1 MQIKECVICH
11 TIVIYIALIIFT
23 NKVQT
28 LSYLIY
34 KSEIHCLIV
43 YVFIIIFSF
52 LLGKGFENFENA
64 FDNSETE
71 PGRIALA
78 FYSGIYSYAGWNY
91 LNFMTEELKDPYRNL
106 PRAIYISLP
115 IVTILYVLAN
125 VAYLAVLSPTAMLA
139 SNAIAVVS

>member
-1 MQIKECVICH
+1 MQYDFAIRPCLRLFFV
-11 TIVIYIALIIFT
+11 
-23 NKVQT
+23 
-28 LSYLIY
+28 LS
-34 KSEIHCLIV
+34 
-43 YVFIIIFSF
+43 
-52 LLGKGFENFENA
+52 GKGFENFENS

-91 LNFMTEELKDPYRNL
+91 LNFMTEELKDPYKNL

-115 IVTILYVLAN
+115 IVTCLYVLAN

-139 SNAIAVVS
+139 SNAIAVVSKIELHTLVEYHFYCVIS

>member
-1 MQIKECVICH
+1 MK
-11 TIVIYIALIIFT
+11 YLFT
-23 NKVQT
+23 T
-28 LSYLIY
+28 L
-34 KSEIHCLIV
+34 
-43 YVFIIIFSF
+43 FWFS
-52 LLGKGFENFENA
+52 LGKGFENFENA